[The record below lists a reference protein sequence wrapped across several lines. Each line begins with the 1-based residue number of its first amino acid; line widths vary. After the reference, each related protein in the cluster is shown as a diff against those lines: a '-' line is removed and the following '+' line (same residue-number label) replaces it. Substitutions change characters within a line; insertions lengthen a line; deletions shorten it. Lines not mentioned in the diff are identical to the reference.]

1 LLKLETL
8 TLELDLLP
16 LNRELFSSL
25 HVLPGALVSC
35 LQIGTVEELAAG
47 TIDVLNVA
55 ADHPNLLGK

>member
-16 LNRELFSSL
+16 LDRELFSSL
-25 HVLPGALVSC
+25 HALQGAMVSC
-35 LQIGTVEELAAG
+35 LQIGIVEELAAG

>member
-1 LLKLETL
+1 
-8 TLELDLLP
+8 
-16 LNRELFSSL
+16 
-25 HVLPGALVSC
+25 